1 MLIHLWRRWCEW
13 FYGSFSH
20 HEMDGGIP
28 HVSLRDVEWRK
39 LGACRG
45 LDASIFYPD
54 DDDDAAAAK
63 AVCEGCGV
71 RAACLEHALISREKA
86 GVWGGATERERRRI
100 IRQRRRSA

>member
-1 MLIHLWRRWCEW
+1 MGDPYVSLQDVDWRR
-13 FYGSFSH
+13 
-20 HEMDGGIP
+20 
-28 HVSLRDVEWRK
+28 

-54 DDDDAAAAK
+54 DDDDAAVAK
-63 AVCEGCGV
+63 SVCESCGV
-71 RAACLEHALISREKA
+71 RAACLEHALMSREKA